1 MKTIN
6 KNKLGEIGLFG
17 ENAAAEHLS
26 KLGYE
31 IIARNVICD
40 SHEIDII
47 VRDIRYIVFVEVKTR
62 TYYSGESI
70 YGKPATAVTKE
81 KQAAIIK
88 AAKAYLKENYH
99 RRLPRFD
106 VIEVYVNKTN
116 EGLSIKKINHI
127 PRAFGTRR

>member
-6 KNKLGEIGLFG
+6 RNKLGEIGLFG
-17 ENAAAEHLS
+17 ENAAVNYLS

-31 IIARNVICD
+31 IIARNIICD

-47 VRDIRYIVFVEVKTR
+47 VRDMRYIVFVEVKTR
-62 TYYSGESI
+62 TTYIGNSI
-70 YGKPATAVTKE
+70 YGTPASAVNKA
-81 KQAAIIK
+81 KQTAIIS
-88 AAKAYLKENYH
+88 AAKSYLKTNYQ

-106 VIEVYVNKTN
+106 VIEVYVDKNVD
-116 EGLSIKKINHI
+116 GLTLNRINHI

>member
-6 KNKLGEIGLFG
+6 KNKLGEIGLLG
-17 ENAAAEHLS
+17 ENAAVDYLS

-47 VRDIRYIVFVEVKTR
+47 ARDIRYIVFVEVKTR
-62 TYYSGESI
+62 TYYSDDSI

-81 KQAAIIK
+81 KQASIIK

-116 EGLSIKKINHI
+116 EELSIRKINHI

>member
-17 ENAAAEHLS
+17 ENAAVDYLA
-26 KLGYE
+26 KIGYE

-47 VRDIRYIVFVEVKTR
+47 VRDMRYIVFVEVKTR
-62 TYYSGESI
+62 TFYSGDSI
-70 YGKPATAVTKE
+70 YGSPSSAVTKE
-81 KQAAIIK
+81 KQAAIIR
-88 AAKAYLKENYH
+88 AARAYLKENYH

-106 VIEVYVNKTN
+106 VIEVYVIKSS

-127 PRAFGTRR
+127 PRAFGARR